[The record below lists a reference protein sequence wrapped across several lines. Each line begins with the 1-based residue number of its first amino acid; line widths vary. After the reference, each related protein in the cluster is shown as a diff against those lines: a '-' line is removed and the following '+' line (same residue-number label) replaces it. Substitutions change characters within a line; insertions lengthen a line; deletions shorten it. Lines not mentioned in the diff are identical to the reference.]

1 MFFKRRQ
8 LKKTPTGEIK
18 EKKQLTLF
26 KNFYWREKRE
36 DNYWKNKLWKKEL

>member
-26 KNFYWREKRE
+26 HFLKKIEKRE
-36 DNYWKNKLWKKEL
+36 DDYWEKKLWKKEV

>member
-26 KNFYWREKRE
+26 YLLKKEEKEE
-36 DNYWKNKLWKKEL
+36 DNYWKNKQWKKEL